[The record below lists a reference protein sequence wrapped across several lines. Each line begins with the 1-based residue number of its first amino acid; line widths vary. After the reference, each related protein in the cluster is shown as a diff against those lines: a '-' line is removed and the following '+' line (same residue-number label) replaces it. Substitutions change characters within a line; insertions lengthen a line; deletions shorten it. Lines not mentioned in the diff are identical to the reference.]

1 MPTMMPRLILL
12 IFLVIA
18 ASARVEAA
26 SWADIAYR
34 PDVPEARLDIHVP
47 RTAAPHPVLIWLH
60 AGDAAGALS
69 EVDIA
74 RINAAGHVL
83 VDVDYPL
90 AGARHPAQIEQVA
103 AALAYVRRNIARFGG
118 DPTRLRLWGSGL
130 GAHLAALVAVD
141 PRWLSAHG
149 LTPEILDGVALQ
161 RADTLDLEAAISAI
175 DDAGKRAASTRLWGE
190 TSVQW
195 RQASPLAQIGAA
207 ASTPPMLL
215 LATRDGDSNLARQR
229 ERFAD
234 RLREAGVANQVLLLN
249 PAAAG
254 SADPGSAVID
264 DFGRD
269 ALFAW
274 LDALKL
280 PRVAR
285 FEHLDFE
292 PDFVSGLE
300 ADGLRLRGAE
310 TAFLL
315 PFANTLVASLSDANA
330 DSTEPAR
337 VLIKRSPS
345 SDWTSIFA
353 FAPGAEIDL
362 LSGLRLQYSASGA
375 RLPVSVDLLIAGVRE
390 PRRGARWRWS
400 GTDFS
405 LHDLGADRHAPS
417 AAIVHRDQV
426 TGADVVLLGSRGG
439 GVRAAHWDAANSTL
453 SRAEGVEL
461 AGADIAA
468 FAVANGHAYAAV
480 NGRNRG
486 LYQRID
492 GLAPSWHRVA
502 DMEIE
507 GFLASPATAMSAVAD
522 PAGGG
527 HDVLLLAH
535 ARSGRIVRIDPM
547 MGFGKMLEADIAA
560 GFAEVW
566 GGTAPEVDF
575 GANGFVV
582 LRHPETADEVQAIG
596 LSLSHPDAAQ
606 APHNGAWYVL
616 RQRDG
621 SYSYG
626 LSYDFADPPAGAA
639 SLRSVRAIAVA
650 PFVEDQGRSVYF
662 GGFDAQSADRD
673 TAWIYRGQ
681 MAVTAP
687 RRGLWWD
694 RNHSGHGLD
703 LQQVAGRWMLT
714 LATYDSAGEPVWY
727 AAMGQMQGDRFV
739 VERGGLT
746 RYRYALDREPPQR
759 RDAQKSGDVSI
770 RFGLGSAQGA
780 CARDGVDRKDALA
793 LAELALSIDGRDTRW
808 CIEPMRFADGGTATT
823 DVNGL
828 WYAGPGDS
836 GWGVSLVERGGD
848 GHSQGV
854 AYVYYYNAEG
864 EPRWA
869 LGTAPIVDGNAR
881 YSLRSFHGYC
891 PGCERAKVS
900 SKPVGEFVQRLDGYC
915 GEVHG
920 TGSLDIGNSDQDQS
934 RFVRSR
940 FPMNRISTA
949 ACY

>member
-1 MPTMMPRLILL
+1 MPIMKLGLILL

-18 ASARVEAA
+18 ISARVDAA

-34 PDVPEARLDIHVP
+34 PDVPEARLDIHAP
-47 RTAAPHPVLIWLH
+47 TATGPHPVLIWLH

-74 RINAAGHVL
+74 RINASGHVL
-83 VDVDYPL
+83 INVVYPL
-90 AGARHPAQIEQVA
+90 TGARHPVQIEQVA
-103 AALAYVRRNIARFGG
+103 AALAYVYRNVARFGG

-149 LTPEILDGVALQ
+149 LAPQIFDGVALQ
-161 RADTLDLEAAISAI
+161 HADTLDLEGAMNATGNAAKRSAF
-175 DDAGKRAASTRLWGE
+175 TRIWGE
-190 TSVQW
+190 TAEQW

-207 ASTPPMLL
+207 VSTPPMLL

-229 ERFAD
+229 ERFSD
-234 RLREAGVANQVLLLN
+234 RLREAGVVNQVLLLN
-249 PAAAG
+249 PVVAG
-254 SADPGSAVID
+254 SADLGSAVID
-264 DFGRD
+264 ELGRD

-274 LDALKL
+274 LHALEL

-292 PDFVSGLE
+292 PDFVSGLV
-300 ADGLRLRGAE
+300 ADGVRLRGAE

-315 PFANTLVASLSDANA
+315 PFAGALVASLSDA
-330 DSTEPAR
+330 DPGSTEPAR

-345 SDWTSIFA
+345 SDWTSVFA
-353 FAPGAEIDL
+353 FAGGAEIDL
-362 LSGLRLQYSASGA
+362 LNGLRLQRSGSGA
-375 RLPVSVDLLIAGVRE
+375 RLASPVDILIAGVRE
-390 PRRGARWRWS
+390 PGRGAHWQWS
-400 GTDFS
+400 AADFS
-405 LHDLGADRHAPS
+405 LHDLGADRYAPS

-439 GVRAAHWDAANSTL
+439 GVYAARWDVGSSTL
-453 SRAEGVEL
+453 SRVEGVEL

-468 FAVANGHAYAAV
+468 FAVADGHAYAAI
-480 NGRNRG
+480 NGRNPG

-502 DMEIE
+502 DLEIE
-507 GFLASPATAMSAVAD
+507 GFLASPVTAMSAVAD

-547 MGFGKMLEADIAA
+547 TGFGKVLEVDIAA

-566 GGTAPEVDF
+566 GGTAPWVDF
-575 GANGFVV
+575 GANAFVT

-596 LSLSHPDAAQ
+596 LSLSHPAAQ

-626 LSYDFADPPAGAA
+626 LSYDFADPPAGAV

-650 PFVEDQGRSVYF
+650 PFAEDQGRSVYF
-662 GGFDAQSADRD
+662 AGFDAQSSDRD

-694 RNHSGHGLD
+694 RHHSGHGLD

-770 RFGLGSAQGA
+770 RFGLSSEQGA
-780 CARDGVDRKDALA
+780 CAGDGVDRKDALA
-793 LAELALSIDGRDTRW
+793 LAELSLSIDGRDTRW

-836 GWGVSLVERGGD
+836 GWGISLVERGGD
-848 GHSQGV
+848 GRSQGV
-854 AYVYYYNAEG
+854 AYVYYYNAQG

-881 YSLRSFHGYC
+881 YALQSYHGYC